1 MNVKRG
7 PFWGLL
13 VNKVVVV
20 LLYFNGIEFLFES
33 LPRSQD
39 KSPSSSIKSP
49 KQSQTAPFRRNYR
62 FMLSQEVALNSENLG
77 AFLGASYKIN
87 FYSAPKW
94 LESRCLLGFQKIK
107 FTVYGKSAISGLRSE
122 GGCVVFINN
131 KGDKHEID

>member
-1 MNVKRG
+1 MNLKRG
-7 PFWGLL
+7 PFWGLF

-39 KSPSSSIKSP
+39 ISPSSSIKSP

-62 FMLSQEVALNSENLG
+62 FILSHEVALNSENLG

-94 LESRCLLGFQKIK
+94 LESCCLRGFQKIK
-107 FTVYGKSAISGLRSE
+107 FTVYGKSAISGLRSK
-122 GGCVVFINN
+122 GSCVVFINN